1 MLERQRERIARPK
14 AEGKYKGRAKTA
26 MVQAGEVEA
35 RLSDGISS
43 TEVAKRLKIERGG
56 VYRAIRLRN
65 IKRQPTSIGGRAIPF
80 AVSPSGSAANRCLL
94 EIAA

>member
-1 MLERQRERIARPK
+1 MMLERQREGIARPK
-14 AEGKYKGRAKTA
+14 AEGKYKDGEDGHGA
-26 MVQAGEVEA
+26 AGEVEA

-56 VYRAIRLRN
+56 VYRAMRLRN